1 MTGTDILRFAE
12 LRQEPVPLNEPDGFE
27 LPPVPRFEHPTLKCP
42 AAWIVGDV
50 GRMLMEDPPPV
61 RWLVEGLLPAGVPG
75 ILAARAGAGK
85 SMTAL
90 SIGMCLAAGL
100 SVLGRPVCPEE
111 ARGVLFVGL
120 EDDEDEFHRRVRRGL
135 ALLEEQ
141 PEWTPEN
148 REALTSRLVPLFPNR
163 GSGLAFSLEAQWQT
177 LVEHA
182 KAIPGGCGLIVLD
195 TLSRM
200 ADGDENSA
208 SDMRP
213 FNESV
218 SALAAATGGT
228 VLSIHHLGKGND
240 GNSEKKL
247 WQRLHPEA
255 LRGSSSV
262 EAAARFI
269 VQMAALSPSEA
280 ETAGLEVDQALRGVY
295 VALNLSKMSAA
306 EKGATVLLERRQ
318 SQEPG
323 AGFLCLHPD
332 SEQILAIIQGEA
344 AVLKLTK
351 QDMVLLAIAEHG
363 GLEGLDKKAAASL
376 IWPESPKPVGQW
388 DKLLVALR
396 EKKYLTGPKIT
407 EAGWAKA
414 ATLGHG
420 PSARKP
426 TADPTPAGGFKNK
439 GLPHGR
445 GEAEEPE
452 GNSSFPSTTLG
463 PWNGRKGPN
472 APETDQPP
480 LLPAAP
486 GDDFEVDL

>member
-1 MTGTDILRFAE
+1 
-12 LRQEPVPLNEPDGFE
+12 
-27 LPPVPRFEHPTLKCP
+27 
-42 AAWIVGDV
+42 
-50 GRMLMEDPPPV
+50 
-61 RWLVEGLLPAGVPG
+61 
-75 ILAARAGAGK
+75 
-85 SMTAL
+85 
-90 SIGMCLAAGL
+90 
-100 SVLGRPVCPEE
+100 
-111 ARGVLFVGL
+111 
-120 EDDEDEFHRRVRRGL
+120 
-135 ALLEEQ
+135 
-141 PEWTPEN
+141 
-148 REALTSRLVPLFPNR
+148 
-163 GSGLAFSLEAQWQT
+163 
-177 LVEHA
+177 
-182 KAIPGGCGLIVLD
+182 
-195 TLSRM
+195 
-200 ADGDENSA
+200 
-208 SDMRP
+208 
-213 FNESV
+213 
-218 SALAAATGGT
+218 
-228 VLSIHHLGKGND
+228 
-240 GNSEKKL
+240 
-247 WQRLHPEA
+247 
-255 LRGSSSV
+255 
-262 EAAARFI
+262 
-269 VQMAALSPSEA
+269 
-280 ETAGLEVDQALRGVY
+280 
-295 VALNLSKMSAA
+295 
-306 EKGATVLLERRQ
+306 LERRQ